1 MNLISSLG
9 LSGSFLL
16 SEPLLVTV
24 GLSITV
30 GNARA
35 VVFCGRLASALAA
48 SKGKECLSSGC
59 APQGEI
65 SLTVSTLQTCMT
77 MLAVICRE
85 VSHSKNRSC
94 LEIPELGGAVT

>member
-1 MNLISSLG
+1 MVH
-9 LSGSFLL
+9 FLL

-35 VVFCGRLASALAA
+35 VVFCGRLTSVLAA
-48 SKGKECLSSGC
+48 SKGKECPSSGC

-65 SLTVSTLQTCMT
+65 SLKVSTL
-77 MLAVICRE
+77 
-85 VSHSKNRSC
+85 
-94 LEIPELGGAVT
+94 